1 MSSLCK
7 SDLIEYDGVEDKK
20 AVIRERPSLA
30 RKFLGIQVHTVD
42 AMMPYLKGHLSR
54 LHRSEW
60 LVDRFL
66 PLNGFQPC
74 KSLKAQDGALMSC
87 CVEVQRDLVE

>member
-20 AVIRERPSLA
+20 SVIRERPSLA
-30 RKFLGIQVHTVD
+30 QKFLGIQVHTVD

-66 PLNGFQPC
+66 AAIF
-74 KSLKAQDGALMSC
+74 KSPSKWLSAL
-87 CVEVQRDLVE
+87 